1 MSKVRYIDAN
11 LINQIIVNNRETPKL
26 IDNDQNENVR
36 KRKFIVER

>member
-11 LINQIIVNNRETPKL
+11 LINQIIVNNREAPKL

-36 KRKFIVER
+36 KRKFIGER